1 MLEHGKNIVYESAA
15 INQYID
21 ETWTARPLMASA
33 PYERAMERV
42 ATHWANTTLAK
53 EMYHVIFG
61 IRTTVP
67 APEVKLLMAHFDE
80 LEKRLVRACAR
91 RGHVRP
97 YPRLCVRACARALF
111 VTQVAL
117 SNHPNINVGGK
128 KGPFFMGGERFG
140 FADVM

>member
-80 LEKRLVRACAR
+80 LEKRLVRAPGVDTCAR
-91 RGHVRP
+91 IHGCA
-97 YPRLCVRACARALF
+97 CVRARARSL
-111 VTQVAL
+111 
-117 SNHPNINVGGK
+117 
-128 KGPFFMGGERFG
+128 
-140 FADVM
+140 